1 MEQTNVLEKYLDW
14 GKKTDFS
21 SFEDYINRNLVVGF
35 RIKEYYD
42 FEYLK
47 NNVAENVE
55 LGIEHYSK
63 ENGLF
68 FPFFEQLFYFDEDKF
83 SLYLVGEYDKVNIK
97 YELGKIYFNLKKSK
111 LRNKKRKM
119 LDFPRFEMCN
129 IDDKIPL
136 LLGNFLKSIINETL
150 ENKVIELEQNVKNL
164 DNLKKEYISRK
175 NKYKKMKIK

>member
-1 MEQTNVLEKYLDW
+1 M
-14 GKKTDFS
+14 
-21 SFEDYINRNLVVGF
+21 
-35 RIKEYYD
+35 
-42 FEYLK
+42 
-47 NNVAENVE
+47 
-55 LGIEHYSK
+55 
-63 ENGLF
+63 
-68 FPFFEQLFYFDEDKF
+68 
-83 SLYLVGEYDKVNIK
+83 YLVGKYDNVNIK
-97 YELGKIYFNLKKSK
+97 YELGKVYFNLKKSR

-164 DNLKKEYISRK
+164 DNLKKEYNSRK

>member
-14 GKKTDFS
+14 GKKIDFS
-21 SFEDYINRNLVVGF
+21 NFEDYINRNLVVGF

-47 NNVAENVE
+47 NNVVENVE

-83 SLYLVGEYDKVNIK
+83 SLYLVGKYDNVNIK
-97 YELGKIYFNLKKSK
+97 YELGKVYFNLKKSR

-119 LDFPRFEMCN
+119 LDFPKFEMTRT
-129 IDDKIPL
+129 DDKIPL

-150 ENKVIELEQNVKNL
+150 ENKVVELEQNVKNL
-164 DNLKKEYISRK
+164 DNLKKEYNSRK